1 MDLKYR
7 VRMLAEI
14 QKVRPLTKAEIKELK
29 EYRRDIIS
37 LSLIAY
43 QARDWDWLH
52 EICANLGEVDSLL
65 WLESLESSS
74 SASEG

>member
-37 LSLIAY
+37 LSLVAY
-43 QARDWDWLH
+43 QTRDWDWLH
-52 EICANLGEVDSLL
+52 DICADLAEVDFLL
-65 WLESLESSS
+65 HLASSFESSS
-74 SASEG
+74 KG